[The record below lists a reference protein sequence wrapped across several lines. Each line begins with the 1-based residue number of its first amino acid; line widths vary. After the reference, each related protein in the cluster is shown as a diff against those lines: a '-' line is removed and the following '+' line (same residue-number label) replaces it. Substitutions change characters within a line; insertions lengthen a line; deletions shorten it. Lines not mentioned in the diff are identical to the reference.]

1 MKDIYKGRCS
11 VGNVDRSPRQLF
23 LEKQNIRKSRNED
36 ENIKKKVFETFNQ
49 LLQFREIAFNVFKS
63 KFFQ

>member
-36 ENIKKKVFETFNQ
+36 ENIKKKFLKLSTNFYNLE
-49 LLQFREIAFNVFKS
+49 K
-63 KFFQ
+63 